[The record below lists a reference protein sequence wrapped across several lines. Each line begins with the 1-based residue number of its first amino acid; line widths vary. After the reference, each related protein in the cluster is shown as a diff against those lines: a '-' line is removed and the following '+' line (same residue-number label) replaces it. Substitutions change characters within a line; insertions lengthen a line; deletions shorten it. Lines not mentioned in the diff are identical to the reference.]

1 MAEINKEARDSFY
14 KELTQRLTAEGYA
27 VEPEADGLLPVRWHG
42 ADLCR
47 ITAGGGAQ
55 FREADLAPEGC
66 REAFDR
72 AVDIAAEVKQYL
84 QLMEAAPVL
93 KAMSLDERYKLLAD
107 FNGAVLAGHH
117 TSRGVQFVTWEWSY
131 TSVFSVLSNNSQYMR
146 KA

>member
-55 FREADLAPEGC
+55 FREADLTPDGC

-93 KAMSLDERYKLLAD
+93 KAVSQRPHSPTMVPLSSHSSCEAC
-107 FNGAVLAGHH
+107 VAGFK
-117 TSRGVQFVTWEWSY
+117 Q
-131 TSVFSVLSNNSQYMR
+131 
-146 KA
+146 